1 MIGESMRS
9 RFVSQSEA
17 MLSPLPSG
25 RGLGRGRLGVK
36 AGPLP
41 SPLSLK
47 GEGKTTRFRVEQN
60 GFTLIEVL
68 LAMAITLLIGVM
80 AYAGFSAATTAAERH
95 GEQARRLVDLQTAIG
110 WLTRDLRESV
120 GRDVGVGDDKEP
132 AMWGGENPAL
142 DMSVRGEDRDNL
154 LVLTRIGWNNPRGL
168 PRGSIQ
174 RVRYRLDAENNLWRD
189 HWLVLDRLDDD
200 TRQSVKLLSS
210 VSQVHLQ
217 FLDGKS
223 GNHLNAELGGE
234 WVPRWPM
241 NKSDSQ
247 LLPLAV
253 QIELEV
259 DGIGTVTRIVGLANE
274 QK

>member
-1 MIGESMRS
+1 MRRRYGADRAS
-9 RFVSQSEA
+9 
-17 MLSPLPSG
+17 
-25 RGLGRGRLGVK
+25 
-36 AGPLP
+36 
-41 SPLSLK
+41 
-47 GEGKTTRFRVEQN
+47 

-80 AYAGFSAATTAAERH
+80 AYAGFSAATTAAQRH
-95 GEQARRLVDLQTAIG
+95 GEHARRLVDLQTAIG

-120 GRDVGVGDDKEP
+120 GRDIGVGDEREP

-142 DMSVRGEDRDNL
+142 ERPTGAEDRDNL
-154 LVLTRIGWNNPRGL
+154 LVLTRVGWNNPRGL

-200 TRQSVKLLSS
+200 TRQSVKLLSG

-217 FLDGKS
+217 FLDGQS
-223 GNHLNAELGGE
+223 GNRLDAELGGE
-234 WVPRWPM
+234 WMPRWPM
-241 NKSDSQ
+241 NKRDAEKM
-247 LLPLAV
+247 PLAV
-253 QIELEV
+253 QIELEL
-259 DGIGTVTRIVGLANE
+259 DGLGTVTRIVGLANE